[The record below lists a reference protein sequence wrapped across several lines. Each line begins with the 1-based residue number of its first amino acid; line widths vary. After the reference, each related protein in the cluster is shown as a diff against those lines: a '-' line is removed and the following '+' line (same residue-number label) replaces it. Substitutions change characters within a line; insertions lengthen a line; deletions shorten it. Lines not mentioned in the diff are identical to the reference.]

1 MARLKYSPVSIG
13 MRVRVT
19 VPKIQMQ
26 FLDVMDAQ
34 SVGNAVRE
42 ALRSAGRPAVTALK
56 SLLRSDLI
64 KSDQSTGASERA
76 VAMKYGRS
84 RSNARRFFLL
94 VGMDKRVSEIHTS
107 RVPEGYTTKLKLGR
121 KQRGRGMFG
130 LRSSTNK
137 KGVSRSKQV
146 FSRYRNDYRITKLA
160 GRPFKR
166 RPSKYFHLIDRGFNH
181 RNAGRVAGY
190 DFIAKLQASLGHSIQ
205 DTFVERL
212 SELVIPTIK
221 REIARNFKSVF
232 K

>member
-1 MARLKYSPVSIG
+1 MARLRFRTVSMG
-13 MRVRVT
+13 LKVT
-19 VPKIQMQ
+19 LRAPNIVVP
-26 FLDVMDAQ
+26 FLEVMDNQ

-42 ALRSAGRPAVTALK
+42 SLRSAGRPAVTALK

-64 KSDQSTGASERA
+64 NSDQSTGASERA
-76 VAMKYGRS
+76 VGMKYGRS
-84 RSNARRFFLL
+84 KLNPRRFFLL

-107 RVPEGYTTKLKLGR
+107 KIPEGYSTKLKLGR
-121 KQRGRGMFG
+121 KQRGRGLFG
-130 LRSSTNK
+130 LRSSTNR

-190 DFIAKLQASLGHSIQ
+190 NFIYKLQSSLGSSMQ
-205 DTFVERL
+205 ETFARRL
-212 SELVIPTIK
+212 RELVMPTIK
-221 REIARNFKSVF
+221 REILRKFRSVL